1 MKMQITFR
9 KTSLLLFL
17 LVVGTSSL
25 LAQQVNKE
33 VALAKANKFMDTQA
47 NASDKRAQRRAPQ
60 LVLANNRNEF
70 YVFNDAANGG
80 YVVVSGEERMPDIL
94 AFSVNGIYNEEE
106 IPCNMKAW
114 LDGYAKQ
121 VSYLRAHPE
130 AKSVRRAHAS
140 KANISNLL
148 DCWFNQREPYN
159 KQCPTSGGRCLT
171 GCVATAMA
179 QIMYYHK
186 WPNQTLE
193 TIPAYTTATLKISV
207 PGSPVTTIDWAN
219 IRKSYNNGDTYSPE
233 QENAIATLMKLCGSS
248 VEMDYTTTASAASTY
263 DAGIALIKYFGY
275 NDLIEEVYRDNFST
289 DEWEQLV
296 YDELNAKR
304 PVLYS
309 GQSSKDGHAFVLDGY
324 KDGYFH
330 VNWGWGGSD
339 AYVSMTGGGNWQG
352 YTTGHSAVINILPD
366 NGSNAKRYAVIDGT
380 KMTVYYDKNI
390 SHRSGTVLV
399 HMEDWRNYKTDITDF
414 VFDAS
419 FANIK
424 LRSLSGFFEEWEKLQ
439 TISGMQFLNTANVT
453 DMSWMFANCA
463 KLTDLDVSKFNTD
476 KVTNMATMFYGCGNL
491 TSLDVSKFNTANVTD
506 MSWMFGNCS
515 SLTNLDV
522 SKFNTDKVTSMAAM
536 FSGCENLTSLDVSKF
551 NTANVTDMSWMFGN
565 CAKLANLDVSGFIT
579 DKVTSMAVMFSGC
592 ENLTNLDVSKFNTT
606 DVTDM
611 SWMFRNCVKLA
622 NLDVSGFI
630 TDKVTSMAV
639 MFSGCENLTNLDVSK
654 FNTTDVTDMSWM
666 FGNCVKLANLDV
678 SGFKTDK
685 VTNMNSMFYSCEHL
699 TSLDVSKFNT
709 TDVTDMSW
717 MFGSCANLANL
728 DVSGFKTGNVINMQ
742 GMFTSCDKL
751 GSLDLSEFNT
761 SKVTTTAWM
770 FGNCSNLTTIYV
782 SERWDMS
789 KVETS
794 EYMFY
799 NCGKLIGGAGTKYEY
814 GLDNCDYARIDEG
827 TTNPGYFTYKAALFT
842 ITYKVEGEVYATA
855 NYAAGATIIPETAP
869 VKEGYTFSGWTGLP
883 ETMPAQDITIT
894 GAFSINV
901 YTITYKIDGGVV
913 GTQHLKFGEKI
924 TPIAVQPKAGYTFS
938 GWIDVPETMPAHDIV
953 IEGTYTTG
961 VEAIHS
967 AGQEVKWFTITGQ
980 PIDTPRKGINIKRTS
995 NGKTRK
1001 VLIK

>member
-70 YVFNDAANGG
+70 FVFNDAANGG

-193 TIPAYTTATLKISV
+193 TIPAYTTATLNISV

-263 DAGIALIKYFGY
+263 DAGIALKKYFGY

-439 TISGMQFLNTANVT
+439 TISGMQYLNTANVT

-506 MSWMFGNCS
+506 MSWMFGNC
-515 SLTNLDV
+515 
-522 SKFNTDKVTSMAAM
+522 A
-536 FSGCENLTSLDVSKF
+536 
-551 NTANVTDMSWMFGN
+551 
-565 CAKLANLDVSGFIT
+565 
-579 DKVTSMAVMFSGC
+579 
-592 ENLTNLDVSKFNTT
+592 
-606 DVTDM
+606 
-611 SWMFRNCVKLA
+611 KLA

-995 NGKTRK
+995 DGKKRK

>member
-70 YVFNDAANGG
+70 FVFNDAANGG

-193 TIPAYTTATLKISV
+193 TIPAYTTATLNISV

-263 DAGIALIKYFGY
+263 DAGIALKKYFGY

-324 KDGYFH
+324 KDGFFH

-439 TISGMQFLNTANVT
+439 TISGMQYLNTANVT

-506 MSWMFGNCS
+506 MSWMFGNC
-515 SLTNLDV
+515 
-522 SKFNTDKVTSMAAM
+522 A
-536 FSGCENLTSLDVSKF
+536 
-551 NTANVTDMSWMFGN
+551 
-565 CAKLANLDVSGFIT
+565 
-579 DKVTSMAVMFSGC
+579 
-592 ENLTNLDVSKFNTT
+592 
-606 DVTDM
+606 
-611 SWMFRNCVKLA
+611 KLA

-995 NGKTRK
+995 DGKTRK

>member
-70 YVFNDAANGG
+70 FVFNDAANGG

-193 TIPAYTTATLKISV
+193 TIPAYTTATLNISV

-263 DAGIALIKYFGY
+263 DAGIALKKYFGY

-439 TISGMQFLNTANVT
+439 TISGMQYLNTANVT

-506 MSWMFGNCS
+506 MSWMFGNC
-515 SLTNLDV
+515 
-522 SKFNTDKVTSMAAM
+522 A
-536 FSGCENLTSLDVSKF
+536 
-551 NTANVTDMSWMFGN
+551 
-565 CAKLANLDVSGFIT
+565 
-579 DKVTSMAVMFSGC
+579 
-592 ENLTNLDVSKFNTT
+592 
-606 DVTDM
+606 
-611 SWMFRNCVKLA
+611 KLA

-685 VTNMNSMFYSCEHL
+685 VTNMNSMFYRCEHL

-995 NGKTRK
+995 DGKTRK